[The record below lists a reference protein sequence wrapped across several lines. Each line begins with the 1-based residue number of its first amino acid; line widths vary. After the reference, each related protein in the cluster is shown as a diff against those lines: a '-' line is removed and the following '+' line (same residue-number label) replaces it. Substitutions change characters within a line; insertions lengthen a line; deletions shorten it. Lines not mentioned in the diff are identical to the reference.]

1 MRGCLSVLLL
11 ALLFA
16 AAGFWFGGRPAAAFL
31 IDTGLTSGGF
41 TARERQVEV
50 EADPPFELIGGRA
63 DSVRLRASGTEFRAG
78 LSAEDLDMTLTAVDI
93 LGGSFEEVTGDLS
106 GVALEEPGGG
116 GAIGPFE
123 IEVDGPADAA
133 EVAALLP
140 ADALLPLLRGVI
152 ETAVGVQPGELRLE
166 APDLV
171 TFTLGP
177 AGSRARILVEGGDL
191 AVRVAIP
198 GGQPVTLRLLDP
210 PAAFRLATARVG
222 TDGLRLTGEL
232 DVAALVGL

>member
-11 ALLFA
+11 AVLFA
-16 AAGFWFGGRPAAAFL
+16 GAGLWFGGRPAAAFL
-31 IDTGLTSGGF
+31 IDTGLTSSGF

-50 EADPPFELIGGRA
+50 EADPPFELAGGRA
-63 DSVRLRASGTEFRAG
+63 DSVRIRASDAEFRAG
-78 LSAEDLDMTLTAVDI
+78 LSAQELDMTVTSVDL
-93 LGGSFEEVTGDLS
+93 LGRSFERVTGNLS
-106 GVALEEPGGG
+106 GAALDEPGGG

-123 IEVDGPADAA
+123 IEIDGPADAA

-140 ADALLPLLRGVI
+140 ADALLPVLRGVI
-152 ETAVGVQPGELRLE
+152 EGTIGVQPANLRLE

-171 TFTLGP
+171 TFTVGP

-198 GGQPVTLRLLDP
+198 GGQPVTLRILHP

-222 TDGLRLTGEL
+222 PDGLRLTGAL
-232 DVAALVGL
+232 DVEALAGL